1 MVIHRAPYLMGERVL
16 VLVCDVN
23 RGGMGKVEFKLTVI
37 REQAAV
43 GPTCFVLVAL

>member
-1 MVIHRAPYLMGERVL
+1 MIHRAPYLMGERVL

-23 RGGMGKVEFKLTVI
+23 RGGGLGKVEFKLTVI

-43 GPTCFVLVAL
+43 GLTCFVLVAL